1 MKRLTTD
8 DANSICFGLNL
19 FFVKDRE
26 VWIRGG
32 GPEPDYQDCTLTD
45 WINRAAAA
53 QGIELGADDA
63 ESLGDIMYDCLQF
76 GVDATE
82 GILALLHAAAVQA
95 AEMRGRLASIEDI
108 LGDDYNLDRLQGLT
122 EAVREKRC
130 FTLPVLPSL
139 RPGITSSEVFIL
151 LDSGEIV
158 PDTVGGIFIAPDDSG
173 NIKIMFDTFDS
184 GYFDDDDDG
193 KRIFWK
199 IEDAQ
204 KAAAALKG
212 EHDGVH

>member
-76 GVDATE
+76 GVTPLRASWRYSMRQQSKQRRCVAVWLLSRTFSATTTTWIGCE
-82 GILALLHAAAVQA
+82 
-95 AEMRGRLASIEDI
+95 S
-108 LGDDYNLDRLQGLT
+108 
-122 EAVREKRC
+122 
-130 FTLPVLPSL
+130 
-139 RPGITSSEVFIL
+139 
-151 LDSGEIV
+151 
-158 PDTVGGIFIAPDDSG
+158 
-173 NIKIMFDTFDS
+173 
-184 GYFDDDDDG
+184 
-193 KRIFWK
+193 
-199 IEDAQ
+199 
-204 KAAAALKG
+204 
-212 EHDGVH
+212 

>member
-1 MKRLTTD
+1 MKKLTTD
-8 DANSICFGLNL
+8 NPDSILYGLNL
-19 FFVKDRE
+19 FFAKDGE

-32 GPEPDYQDCTLTD
+32 GPEPDYPDCTLTD
-45 WINRAAAA
+45 WINRAAAV

-63 ESLGDIMYDCLQF
+63 ESCGDVMYDWLQY

-95 AEMRGRLASIEDI
+95 AEMRGRLAAIEDI
-108 LGDDYNLDRLQGLT
+108 LGDEYNLDRLRELT
-122 EAVREKRC
+122 ESVRAKRC
-130 FTLPVLPSL
+130 FALPVLPAL

-158 PDTVGGIFIAPDDSG
+158 TDTVGNIFIAPDDSG
-173 NIKIMFDTFDS
+173 DIRIMFDTFDN
-184 GYFDDDDDG
+184 GFFDDDDVS

-204 KAAAALKG
+204 KAAAALKDKG
-212 EHDGVH
+212 DDR

>member
-8 DANSICFGLNL
+8 DVESILCGLNL
-19 FFVKDRE
+19 FFVKDKE

-32 GPEPDYQDCTLTD
+32 GPEPDYPDCTLTD
-45 WINRAAAA
+45 WINRAAAV

-63 ESLGDIMYDCLQF
+63 ESLGDVMYDCLQY
-76 GVDATE
+76 GVDSTE

-95 AEMRGRLASIEDI
+95 AEMRGRLAAIEDI
-108 LGDDYNLDRLQGLT
+108 LGDDYNLDRLRELL
-122 EAVREKRC
+122 ESVRAKRC
-130 FTLPVLPSL
+130 FALPVLPDL

-151 LDSGEIV
+151 LDSDEIV
-158 PDTVGGIFIAPDDSG
+158 TDTVGNILIAPDDSG
-173 NIKIMFDTFDS
+173 DIRIMFDTFDN
-184 GYFDDDDDG
+184 GCFDDDDVS

-204 KAAAALKG
+204 KAAAALKDKG
-212 EHDGVH
+212 DDR